1 MAAITKRNLLAWAGY
16 AAFFLFCFSIGAYLT
31 FPYDRV
37 RDTLI
42 ARVQAGNGP
51 GSPETKLSIGD
62 LGPSF
67 LTGVA
72 LTSVT
77 LERASQTPGDPPSKL
92 SADEVELRVSPLK
105 LLFGGVGVHFAA
117 TAGGGDIEGRY
128 DAAKDGPMHFE
139 SELDALDIG
148 KVGLGSMIGLPLFGE
163 ASGDVDITLSDKPA
177 ETQGNV
183 DLKVERVKL
192 GDAKGAKLRV
202 PGMSGPLTLD
212 TIDAGTLEL
221 KLAIK
226 DGVATIERFESKG
239 KDVELNSSGSIRLAQ
254 QLGQSRADITL
265 AARFSDAYRHK
276 SDRTKSMF
284 ELLNMQHVVGP
295 DGELRVKLTG
305 GLDALRAL
313 PAPAAPGAAKAR
325 AARAKRE

>member
-1 MAAITKRNLLAWAGY
+1 MLAINKRNLLTWAGY
-16 AAFFLFCFSIGAYLT
+16 AAFFLFCFSVGAYLT
-31 FPYDRV
+31 FPYERV

-42 ARVQAGNGP
+42 AKVQAGSGP
-51 GSPETKLSIGD
+51 GTPETKLSIGD

-77 LERASQTPGDPPSKL
+77 LERASQTPGEPPSKL
-92 SADEVELRVSPLK
+92 SADEVKLRVSPLK

-117 TAGGGDIEGRY
+117 TAGAGDIEGQY

-139 SELDALDIG
+139 SELDTLDVG
-148 KVGLGSMIGLPLFGE
+148 KVGLGTLIGLPLFGE
-163 ASGDVDITLSDKPA
+163 ASGNIDVTLSEKPA

-183 DLKVERVKL
+183 DLKVEHVKL

-212 TIDAGTLEL
+212 TIDAGTLEV

-239 KDVELNSSGSIRLAQ
+239 KDVELNGSGSIRLGR
-254 QLGQSRADITL
+254 QLAQSRADITL
-265 AARFSDAYRHK
+265 AAKFSDAYRQK

-305 GLDALRAL
+305 GLDALRAV
-313 PAPAAPGAAKAR
+313 PAPAASGAAKAR
-325 AARAKRE
+325 AARVKHE